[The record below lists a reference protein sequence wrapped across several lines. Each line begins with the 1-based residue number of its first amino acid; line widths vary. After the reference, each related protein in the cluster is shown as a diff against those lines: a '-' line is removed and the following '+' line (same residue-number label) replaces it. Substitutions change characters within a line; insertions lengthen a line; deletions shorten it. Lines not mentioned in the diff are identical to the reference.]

1 MTFEI
6 LDKKLDLTDL
16 LFTAEGRKVTVL
28 EKDGSTVQY
37 KEPGRAQEIG
47 EVGKDLFMLGQ
58 LKSFDAYIMALRSCA
73 ALQGGGARDIPIGLK
88 TKGYGLVCVFN
99 GNLAYR
105 FFKQGGRVPHFGP
118 VSDAEAKGLIAGTHE
133 LKYQKGGRGYRIAV
147 K

>member
-1 MTFEI
+1 
-6 LDKKLDLTDL
+6 
-16 LFTAEGRKVTVL
+16 
-28 EKDGSTVQY
+28 
-37 KEPGRAQEIG
+37 
-47 EVGKDLFMLGQ
+47 MLGQ
-58 LKSFDAYIMALRSCA
+58 LKSFDAYLMALRSCA

-118 VSDAEAKGLIAGTHE
+118 VSLDEAKGLIAGTHE